1 MDFKQRLQRATE
13 RGVQARVVSMPSWE
27 LFEKQP
33 QAYKDAV
40 LLPQVT
46 ARLAV
51 EAGVRLGWDRYVG
64 LQGDVVSIERFGAS
78 APVKIL
84 WQEFGFTGP
93 AVAER
98 AMKLLAKA

>member
-1 MDFKQRLQRATE
+1 
-13 RGVQARVVSMPSWE
+13 MPSWE

-33 QAYKDAV
+33 QVYKDAV
-40 LLPQVT
+40 LPPQVT

-51 EAGVRLGWDRYVG
+51 EAGVRQGWDRYVG

-78 APVKIL
+78 APYKTL

-98 AMKLLAKA
+98 ALKLCSSAG